1 MSQNKTAEIN
11 KLESYA
17 ANLFNEAN
25 AIESALEVEEEV
37 SDLNNDI
44 KNNIEKVNRLAANL
58 YNDMSDNDRVEC
70 LRELGLAVQRI
81 TQSKKN
87 ASEATLRARVLRDNA
102 NRLTA
107 QRIAAH
113 EKNQLSGRGEI
124 YVFDNE

>member
-44 KNNIEKVNRLAANL
+44 ENNIEKVNRLAANL

-102 NRLTA
+102 NKLTA

>member
-1 MSQNKTAEIN
+1 
-11 KLESYA
+11 
-17 ANLFNEAN
+17 
-25 AIESALEVEEEV
+25 
-37 SDLNNDI
+37 
-44 KNNIEKVNRLAANL
+44 
-58 YNDMSDNDRVEC
+58 

-102 NRLTA
+102 NKLTA